1 MPRRR
6 RSVAADSDRPL
17 YMISV
22 AAQLA
27 GVHPQTLR
35 IYERKLLVSP
45 QRSSGNTR
53 LYSDADIERLR
64 LIQQLT
70 QEEGINL
77 AGVTRIIELEDEA
90 ARLEAEARQLR
101 ALLDSIR
108 RRVLA
113 QEAQRA
119 GPTRTELVLVPRGGL
134 QRRYHG

>member
-6 RSVAADSDRPL
+6 RSVAADNDRPL

-22 AAQLA
+22 AADLA

-35 IYERKLLVSP
+35 IYERRRLVSP

-53 LYSDADIERLR
+53 LYSDADIERLQ

-77 AGVTRIIELEDEA
+77 AGVIRILELEDEA
-90 ARLEAEARQLR
+90 AILRDEVARLRDILESA
-101 ALLDSIR
+101 R
-108 RRVLA
+108 RRASEVEQMRTTVVHTGIMLA
-113 QEAQRA
+113 
-119 GPTRTELVLVPRGGL
+119 PRGGL
-134 QRRYHG
+134 LRRSQ

>member
-1 MPRRR
+1 MPRTR

-53 LYSDADIERLR
+53 LYSDADIERIR

-90 ARLEAEARQLR
+90 GRLEAEARQL
-101 ALLDSIR
+101 L
-108 RRVLA
+108 
-113 QEAQRA
+113 
-119 GPTRTELVLVPRGGL
+119 
-134 QRRYHG
+134 